1 MSLFRS
7 KYLFILLN
15 LLISFSFIYTSD
27 QTNYAYSIIEM
38 CNHKIESN
46 ESLYLFEQNFQR
58 DVKINFELFICDLFE
73 GIYKSNNTFKS
84 FNEIFKN
91 VHEMDKCFNEVNK
104 SFSDIHSNFY
114 YHYLSYSGSR
124 LNKIGDEK
132 NCVKRDLS
140 YYLIEMY
147 SNYSDIE
154 NSLNDLFNNKEN
166 YEINDRTQHIEL
178 TGFLENNEFYLG
190 LCLWK
195 NCIPFFDVF
204 FNRTQNEPLFN
215 YLSRNGY
222 SANNWT
228 FVNNRSKDNIQISKI
243 SLVLGSFFILIVV
256 FVRILIRISYYCTEK
271 NQSKEPK
278 LIKLNPLAPS
288 PEEIQLTEQHF
299 ENDNET
305 ADDEINN
312 NKDMNIN
319 RKGTDKIDNINQ
331 LSISDTDTR
340 FSKLSSIMTRKK
352 TQAEIFLE
360 KYKFV
365 SIDNLYLL
373 ETKSYNSKN
382 LEEINGLRFFVLFFI
397 SFYHLYNTFYLVKWN
412 NPGTLPFYQNIDH
425 ILLVKLSKM
434 SFRIWI
440 FFDGFEWCFKLISYI
455 NKLKTK
461 TVTFKHFMIFNINII
476 EKILVFIV
484 IFLIFIYQFNNI
496 GNFFLTTSFA
506 LHSKKFTS
514 VKCYKNPL
522 YILILP
528 FIGYK
533 EKIGKY
539 EYCFSFAYI
548 LVNEL
553 YCIII
558 CTFLF
563 FLFFKLRSKLLEY
576 TFLFLFFISIFFSF
590 LYFTNIKGQFYYKRY
605 VIGEDL
611 SLKFLGIFFQYFFI
625 GCISGLIYYYSTVM
639 NLDLEKYNI
648 FENCYKFMYC
658 YINMNHVVRHF
669 LGFLSLFLIGVICC
683 YYPFLF
689 EFKIIE
695 IYRLVKKIDFF
706 TYLVIS
712 YESFIQL
719 LLFLFFF
726 FDIKLSS
733 EIFTKI
739 FLSNDIFIIF
749 ERCSFIFMIIAEQVA
764 FLFETLIYLDGV
776 YWNTE
781 NIVFLSIICFL
792 ITLVISICFSFFIQ
806 FPIRL
811 FTKTKEREKL
821 DDYEKE
827 YKYKFL

>member
-1 MSLFRS
+1 
-7 KYLFILLN
+7 
-15 LLISFSFIYTSD
+15 
-27 QTNYAYSIIEM
+27 
-38 CNHKIESN
+38 
-46 ESLYLFEQNFQR
+46 
-58 DVKINFELFICDLFE
+58 
-73 GIYKSNNTFKS
+73 
-84 FNEIFKN
+84 
-91 VHEMDKCFNEVNK
+91 
-104 SFSDIHSNFY
+104 
-114 YHYLSYSGSR
+114 
-124 LNKIGDEK
+124 
-132 NCVKRDLS
+132 
-140 YYLIEMY
+140 
-147 SNYSDIE
+147 
-154 NSLNDLFNNKEN
+154 
-166 YEINDRTQHIEL
+166 
-178 TGFLENNEFYLG
+178 LG

-195 NCIPFFDVF
+195 NCIPFFDVV
-204 FNRTQNEPLFN
+204 FNRTLNEPLFN

-222 SANNWT
+222 SANNWI
-228 FVNNRSKDNIQISKI
+228 FVNNKSKYKIQTSNI
-243 SLVLGSFFILIVV
+243 SLVLGLFFILLIVL
-256 FVRILIRISYYCTEK
+256 VRIIIRISYYCTEK
-271 NQSKEPK
+271 NQSKGPK
-278 LIKLNPLAPS
+278 FIKLNPMAPS

-305 ADDEINN
+305 ADDETNN
-312 NKDMNIN
+312 NKDTNIN
-319 RKGTDKIDNINQ
+319 RKCTNKVDNINQ

-382 LEEINGLRFFVLFFI
+382 LEEISGLRFFVLFFI

-412 NPGTLPFYQNIDH
+412 NPGTLPFYQNIVH

-484 IFLIFIYQFNNI
+484 IFYTFIYQFNNI

-506 LHSKKFTS
+506 LHSEKYTS
-514 VKCYKNPL
+514 VKCYKYPL

-558 CTFLF
+558 CSFLF

-576 TFLFLFFISIFFSF
+576 TFLILFFISILFSF
-590 LYFTNIKGQFYYKRY
+590 LYFKNIKGQFYYKRY

-625 GCISGLIYYYSTVM
+625 GCISGLVYYYSTVM

-658 YINMNHVVRHF
+658 YINMSHVVRHF
-669 LGFLSLFLIGVICC
+669 LGLLSLF
-683 YYPFLF
+683 
-689 EFKIIE
+689 
-695 IYRLVKKIDFF
+695 
-706 TYLVIS
+706 
-712 YESFIQL
+712 
-719 LLFLFFF
+719 
-726 FDIKLSS
+726 
-733 EIFTKI
+733 
-739 FLSNDIFIIF
+739 
-749 ERCSFIFMIIAEQVA
+749 
-764 FLFETLIYLDGV
+764 
-776 YWNTE
+776 
-781 NIVFLSIICFL
+781 
-792 ITLVISICFSFFIQ
+792 
-806 FPIRL
+806 
-811 FTKTKEREKL
+811 
-821 DDYEKE
+821 
-827 YKYKFL
+827 

>member
-228 FVNNRSKDNIQISKI
+228 FVNNKSKDNIQISNI

-256 FVRILIRISYYCTEK
+256 LVRILIRISYYCTEK

-397 SFYHLYNTFYLVKWN
+397 
-412 NPGTLPFYQNIDH
+412 
-425 ILLVKLSKM
+425 LSKY
-434 SFRIWI
+434 R
-440 FFDGFEWCFKLISYI
+440 SYI
-455 NKLKTK
+455 
-461 TVTFKHFMIFNINII
+461 ISQ
-476 EKILVFIV
+476 IV
-484 IFLIFIYQFNNI
+484 
-496 GNFFLTTSFA
+496 
-506 LHSKKFTS
+506 
-514 VKCYKNPL
+514 KN
-522 YILILP
+522 
-528 FIGYK
+528 
-533 EKIGKY
+533 E
-539 EYCFSFAYI
+539 FS
-548 LVNEL
+548 
-553 YCIII
+553 
-558 CTFLF
+558 
-563 FLFFKLRSKLLEY
+563 
-576 TFLFLFFISIFFSF
+576 
-590 LYFTNIKGQFYYKRY
+590 
-605 VIGEDL
+605 
-611 SLKFLGIFFQYFFI
+611 
-625 GCISGLIYYYSTVM
+625 
-639 NLDLEKYNI
+639 
-648 FENCYKFMYC
+648 
-658 YINMNHVVRHF
+658 NM
-669 LGFLSLFLIGVICC
+669 
-683 YYPFLF
+683 
-689 EFKIIE
+689 
-695 IYRLVKKIDFF
+695 DFF
-706 TYLVIS
+706 
-712 YESFIQL
+712 
-719 LLFLFFF
+719 
-726 FDIKLSS
+726 
-733 EIFTKI
+733 
-739 FLSNDIFIIF
+739 
-749 ERCSFIFMIIAEQVA
+749 
-764 FLFETLIYLDGV
+764 
-776 YWNTE
+776 
-781 NIVFLSIICFL
+781 
-792 ITLVISICFSFFIQ
+792 
-806 FPIRL
+806 
-811 FTKTKEREKL
+811 
-821 DDYEKE
+821 
-827 YKYKFL
+827 